1 MTRAGPIVIKVGGT
15 AVEDERT
22 APPLWDA
29 VAGFHRSHP
38 SGVVLVHG
46 GGKAVDRHLERLGI
60 VSERREGI
68 RITPPEHMDEIAA
81 ILAGVVNTKIVAA
94 LNTRAVAAVGLR
106 LGDGGALPTERA
118 TGYSFDPGCVGRV
131 RADATDGCGLLELLL
146 SNRYLPVLS
155 SIGMDAE
162 GRLLNVNAD
171 DAAAGVAGRLRASAL
186 VLLTDVPGVLDG
198 SKRVVPELTL
208 RGVEGLIRDGTI
220 TGGMIVKARAA
231 AAAAGRS
238 GVPVVILSGNDA
250 SALSS
255 WAGGSPRGTRI
266 LPS

>member
-1 MTRAGPIVIKVGGT
+1 MTQARPFVIKVGGT

-22 APPLWDA
+22 ASLLWDA
-29 VAGFHRSHP
+29 VAALNESHAG
-38 SGVVLVHG
+38 GVVLVHG

-68 RITPPEHMDEIAA
+68 RITPPEHMDQIAA

-94 LNTRAVAAVGLR
+94 LNTRRVRAVGLR
-106 LGDGGALPTERA
+106 LGDGDAVPTARA
-118 TGYSFDPGCVGRV
+118 THYSFDPGCVGRI
-131 RADATDGCGLLELLL
+131 RADEPAPAGLLDLLL
-146 SNRYLPVLS
+146 AHRYLPVLS
-155 SIGMDAE
+155 SIGMDDQ

-171 DAAAGVAGRLRASAL
+171 DAAAGVAARLSAETL
-186 VLLTDVPGVLDG
+186 VLLTDVPGVMDG
-198 SKRVVPELTL
+198 AKRVVPELDAA
-208 RGVEGLIRDGTI
+208 GIEALIRDGAV

-231 AAAAGRS
+231 AQTARRT

-250 SALSS
+250 AALTAWSAG
-255 WAGGSPRGTRI
+255 APQGTRI